1 MTDSTIKKVSEKVYL
16 LGDPYYQVYL
26 VRGERCA
33 LVETGLSYTA
43 AKVVSQLAELGISRE
58 EVSYL
63 VITHAHFDHTCGAPG
78 LQKAFPN
85 LRTLAS
91 PVAAKVLAKEKVV
104 DGHYIEDKAV
114 VDTLL
119 AKGVLEQ
126 YETLFQPPLIIN
138 IDMVMNEG
146 DVLDLG
152 DGCTLNF
159 YLTPGHS
166 PCSMSVYLPLGEIL
180 FPSDCLGY
188 PFRNNDVF
196 PMYFSGL
203 KEYANSIKKVSEIK
217 SSVLAFPQSPMLL
230 DKSKI
235 GEFINRSLKIT
246 EQVHDF
252 IIRTYNNSHDFESI
266 SQELFPRFYL
276 DGMAI
281 QSESIIKVCTDLI
294 VRRSLEAES
303 IDYSKSDC

>member
-1 MTDSTIKKVSEKVYL
+1 MDNSVKKVSEKVYL

-43 AKVVSQLAELGISRE
+43 AKVVSQLAELGISSE
-58 EVSYL
+58 EINYL
-63 VITHAHFDHTCGAPG
+63 IITHAHFDHTCGAPG
-78 LQKAFPN
+78 LQRAFPN
-85 LRTLAS
+85 LQTLAS
-91 PVAAKVLAKEKVV
+91 PIAAKVLAKEKVV
-104 DGHYIEDKAV
+104 AGHYIEDKSV

-119 AKGVLEQ
+119 TKGIIEQ
-126 YETLFQPPLIIN
+126 YDTSFQPPLTIE
-138 IDMVMNEG
+138 IDVVMDEG
-146 DVLDLG
+146 NVLDLG
-152 DGCTLNF
+152 NGCTLNF

-166 PCSMSVYLPLGEIL
+166 PCSMSVYLPLGEVL

-203 KEYANSIKKVSEIK
+203 KEYAASIKKVSEIK
-217 SSVLAFPQSPMLL
+217 SSVLAFPQSPMLF

-235 GEFINRSLKIT
+235 REFINRSLKIT
-246 EQVHDF
+246 EEIHDF
-252 IIRTYNNSHDFESI
+252 IIKNYNNSHDFESI

-281 QSESIIKVCTDLI
+281 QSESIIKVSTDLI
-294 VRRSLEAES
+294 VRRSLEAEN
-303 IDYSKSDC
+303 IDYLNKK